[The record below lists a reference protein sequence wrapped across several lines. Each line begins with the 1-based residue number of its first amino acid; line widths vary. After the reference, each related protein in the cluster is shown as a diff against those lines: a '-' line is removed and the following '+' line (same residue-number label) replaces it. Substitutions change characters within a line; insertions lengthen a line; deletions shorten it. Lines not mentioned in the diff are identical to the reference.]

1 MSKCSKFYTEMQIY
15 VHLCGQRKKLLAL
28 KLCVREASELLWV
41 GRTNHSFIT
50 SCLHNSQINYMYT
63 LAACFH
69 KQMMVSEVM
78 FSPGMIWYTQKTSSE
93 RAFSGCSMSS
103 MILLIACDLSS
114 MKLSAA
120 PVQSFI
126 PLSTAHLTQGKI
138 IMGFLLFFCF
148 KLRKSWQSSFKALN
162 TYSIIPY
169 YNSASIAETILQ
181 ESLLLSK
188 DVISQARWWAFWL
201 S

>member
-69 KQMMVSEVM
+69 KQMMVSEVI
-78 FSPGMIWYTQKTSSE
+78 FSPGIIWYTQKTSSE

-103 MILLIACDLSS
+103 TILLIACDLSS
-114 MKLSAA
+114 MKLSVCSSCA
-120 PVQSFI
+120 VVY
-126 PLSTAHLTQGKI
+126 STI
-138 IMGFLLFFCF
+138 YSPFNS
-148 KLRKSWQSSFKALN
+148 RKNNYGIF
-162 TYSIIPY
+162 T
-169 YNSASIAETILQ
+169 
-181 ESLLLSK
+181 LLL
-188 DVISQARWWAFWL
+188 R
-201 S
+201 